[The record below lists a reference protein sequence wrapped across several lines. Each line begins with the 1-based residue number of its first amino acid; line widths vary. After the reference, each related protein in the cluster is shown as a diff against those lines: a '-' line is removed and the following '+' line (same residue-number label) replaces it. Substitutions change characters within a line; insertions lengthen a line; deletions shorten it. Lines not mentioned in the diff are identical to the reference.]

1 MSHHPNRFRLTKES
15 TTNWFWL
22 TMFINIAE
30 HGVNEGVHIKAIKT
44 LPFTNQYF
52 TIILLLGNRL
62 ANNPINIDLGGHT
75 GALIMS

>member
-1 MSHHPNRFRLTKES
+1 
-15 TTNWFWL
+15 
-22 TMFINIAE
+22 MFLEA
-30 HGVNEGVHIKAIKT
+30 